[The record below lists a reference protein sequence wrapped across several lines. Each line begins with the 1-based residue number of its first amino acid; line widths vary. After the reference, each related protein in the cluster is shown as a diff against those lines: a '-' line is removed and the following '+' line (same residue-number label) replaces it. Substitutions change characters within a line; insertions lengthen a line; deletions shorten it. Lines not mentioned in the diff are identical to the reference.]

1 MHLATEEWKDT
12 YYSNLSTLVK
22 QKSNPITYWSVLKR
36 YLNNKKV
43 PCVPSL
49 LHDSKLVTDFREK
62 AQIYNS
68 FLAEQCSLIYSDSS
82 FPLEIIKKTDNY
94 LHSVRFSTEDI
105 LQIIKN
111 LDSNKAHGYDEIS
124 IRMLKTCGSFVC
136 TSNYLQVLFR

>member
-43 PCVPSL
+43 PCVTSL

-62 AQIYNS
+62 AQIFNS
-68 FLAEQCSLIYSDSS
+68 FLAEQCLLINSDSS
-82 FPLEIIKKTDNY
+82 FPSEIIKKTDNG

-105 LQIIKN
+105 
-111 LDSNKAHGYDEIS
+111 S
-124 IRMLKTCGSFVC
+124 
-136 TSNYLQVLFR
+136 

>member
-12 YYSNLSTLVK
+12 YYSNLSALVK

-43 PCVPSL
+43 PCVTSL

-62 AQIYNS
+62 AQIFNS
-68 FLAEQCSLIYSDSS
+68 FLAEQCLLINSDSS
-82 FPLEIIKKTDNY
+82 FPSEIIKKTDNC

-124 IRMLKTCGSFVC
+124 IRMLKICGSFVC

>member
-12 YYSNLSTLVK
+12 YYSNLSALVK

-62 AQIYNS
+62 AQIFNS
-68 FLAEQCSLIYSDSS
+68 FLAEQCSLINSDSS
-82 FPLEIIKKTDNY
+82 FPSEIIKKTDNC
-94 LHSVRFSTEDI
+94 LHSVRSSTEDI

-124 IRMLKTCGSFVC
+124 IRMLKICGSFVC